1 MWDIGLQQYD
11 MQYFIQLKGVPESL
25 RPINFPGLPA
35 HLKIKRTRKHQIER
49 AKFMDHTGY
58 EWSQWWPKR
67 HGPRQLQ
74 VITTPS
80 TRLLENQRGENNE
93 PTTEISGV

>member
-1 MWDIGLQQYD
+1 MT
-11 MQYFIQLKGVPESL
+11 SL
-25 RPINFPGLPA
+25 ANTAMLLEVA
-35 HLKIKRTRKHQIER
+35 TLIKRTRKRQIER

-74 VITTPS
+74 VITTLS
-80 TRLLENQRGENNE
+80 TRLLGNQRGENDE
-93 PTTEISGV
+93 LTAEISGV